1 MTKRC
6 NIKPKTQL
14 RIIREENKYSRN
26 DVAVKTQIS
35 IRTIEKIES
44 GEQEIKLNEAKKLA
58 ILYKIGLEEVSEA
71 SKLIIKSENVLK

>member
-58 ILYKIGLEEVSEA
+58 TLYKIGLEEVSKA
-71 SKLIIKSENVLK
+71 SKLIIKSENVPK